1 MKFWFFLF
9 APPLALVFSILGP
22 MTSDLKGHV
31 TSDLR
36 AAGSWTVE
44 AMVKA
49 TAAGPMI
56 SDLKGPVTSDLR
68 AAGSWSVET
77 DLRPELLAL

>member
-1 MKFWFFLF
+1 M
-9 APPLALVFSILGP
+9 PPLALVFSILGP
-22 MTSDLKGHV
+22 TDYSTSDFRSQ

-36 AAGSWTVE
+36 AAGSWSVGTT
-44 AMVKA
+44 VKA
-49 TAAGPMI
+49 RAAGPMT

>member
-1 MKFWFFLF
+1 MFV
-9 APPLALVFSILGP
+9 PPLALVFSILGP
-22 MTSDLKGHV
+22 MT
-31 TSDLR
+31 
-36 AAGSWTVE
+36 
-44 AMVKA
+44 
-49 TAAGPMI
+49 